1 MKQHIFGDGGYKTCT
16 SLKLQIPKFLSFQF
30 SNQIKKIRAMIAQ
43 KLSAQFLKQNLNLA
57 TLKIDCTKIE
67 RSYLKENLTLAMIA
81 QKLSAHF

>member
-1 MKQHIFGDGGYKTCT
+1 
-16 SLKLQIPKFLSFQF
+16 
-30 SNQIKKIRAMIAQ
+30 MIAQ